1 MKYDNVL
8 DLIGNTPLVKLENY
22 SGDKIIYAKLE
33 KVNLAGSIKD
43 RVAKV
48 MIEKAIEDGLINN
61 ETTIIEPT
69 SGNTGI
75 GLALICSVKK
85 MKCIIVMPAS
95 MSKERIQL
103 MKAYGAQVVLSDA
116 KLGMKGAVDEAN
128 RIHNDIKNSFIP
140 SQFGNYNCVLAHY
153 LTTGPEIY
161 TDFKE
166 IDCLIAGIG
175 TGATI
180 SGVGKYLKE
189 KNPNIHIVG
198 VEPSSSPL
206 LTKNKSGAH
215 KIQGIGANFI
225 PKNYL
230 SEYVDE
236 IIDITDEEAYEK
248 AIVCA
253 KNYGLFVGISSGA
266 ALAAINHLSNKYKNI
281 VAILP
286 DGGERY
292 LSVWDLEK

>member
-1 MKYDNVL
+1 
-8 DLIGNTPLVKLENY
+8 
-22 SGDKIIYAKLE
+22 
-33 KVNLAGSIKD
+33 
-43 RVAKV
+43 
-48 MIEKAIEDGLINN
+48 
-61 ETTIIEPT
+61 
-69 SGNTGI
+69 
-75 GLALICSVKK
+75 
-85 MKCIIVMPAS
+85 
-95 MSKERIQL
+95 
-103 MKAYGAQVVLSDA
+103 
-116 KLGMKGAVDEAN
+116 MKGAVDEAN

-140 SQFGNYNCVLAHY
+140 SQFDNYNCVLAHY

-248 AIVCA
+248 AIACA

-281 VAILP
+281 VVILP
-286 DGGERY
+286 VGGERY

>member
-140 SQFGNYNCVLAHY
+140 SQFDNYNCVLAHY

-161 TDFKE
+161 ADFKE

-198 VEPSSSPL
+198 VEPSSSPI

-248 AIVCA
+248 AIACT

-281 VAILP
+281 VVILP